1 MELSGKVALITGATS
16 GIGRASA
23 FRLAAEGAAI
33 GVLGHGADEVHD
45 TVAALVAAG
54 GRALGLIADVADEA
68 AMEIALATLIAHFGR
83 KEDLFAAVLEDWGGR
98 MVESRDEA
106 PVGDHAGA
114 IRNLLDHYDTEGNRI
129 LHLLAE
135 EDRFPA
141 VRAMTDEGRKFHREW
156 VERIFEL
163 SLRSLRGA
171 RREQLVIQLVVATD
185 LLTWK
190 LIRLDMKL
198 SRRRTEAAIVQMVDA
213 LTGAD

>member
-1 MELSGKVALITGATS
+1 MNVRARRSEATAERIRGVALEQFLSRPYEDVT
-16 GIGRASA
+16 
-23 FRLAAEGAAI
+23 LAEVAE
-33 GVLGHGADEVHD
+33 
-45 TVAALVAAG
+45 AAG
-54 GRALGLIADVADEA
+54 VTVP
-68 AMEIALATLIAHFGR
+68 TLIAHFGR
-83 KEDLFAAVLEDWGGR
+83 KEDLFAVVLEDWGGR

>member
-1 MELSGKVALITGATS
+1 MTETAAVERRQYRMNVRARRSEATAERIRGVALEQFLSRPYEDVT
-16 GIGRASA
+16 
-23 FRLAAEGAAI
+23 LAEVAE
-33 GVLGHGADEVHD
+33 
-45 TVAALVAAG
+45 AAG
-54 GRALGLIADVADEA
+54 VTVP
-68 AMEIALATLIAHFGR
+68 TLIAHFGR

-156 VERIFEL
+156 VERIFGL

>member
-1 MELSGKVALITGATS
+1 MTKTAATGKRQYRMDVRARRSEETAQRIREVALERFLS
-16 GIGRASA
+16 RSY
-23 FRLAAEGAAI
+23 
-33 GVLGHGADEVHD
+33 DEV
-45 TVAALVAAG
+45 TLAEVAEAAG
-54 GRALGLIADVADEA
+54 VTVP
-68 AMEIALATLIAHFGR
+68 TLIAHFGR
-83 KEDLFAAVLEDWGGR
+83 KEDLFAAVLEDWGDR
-98 MVESRDEA
+98 MIESRDEA

-114 IRNLLDHYDTEGNRI
+114 IRNLLDHYDTEGKRI

-156 VERIFEL
+156 VERIFEP
-163 SLRSLRGA
+163 SLRSLRGPP
-171 RREQLVIQLVVATD
+171 REQLVVQLIVATD

-190 LIRLDMKL
+190 LMRLDMKL

>member
-1 MELSGKVALITGATS
+1 MTETAATGKRQYRMNVRARRSEETANRIRGMALERFLSRPYDDVTLAEVA
-16 GIGRASA
+16 
-23 FRLAAEGAAI
+23 E
-33 GVLGHGADEVHD
+33 
-45 TVAALVAAG
+45 AAG
-54 GRALGLIADVADEA
+54 VTVP
-68 AMEIALATLIAHFGR
+68 TLIAHFGR
-83 KEDLFAAVLEDWGGR
+83 KEDLFVAACEDWGYR
-98 MVESRDEA
+98 MIELRGEA
-106 PVGDHAGA
+106 PVGDHVGA
-114 IRNLLDHYDTEGNRI
+114 VGNLLEHYEAEGEFI

-156 VERIFEL
+156 VERIFEP

-171 RREQLVIQLVVATD
+171 RREQLVIQLIVATD

-198 SRRRTEAAIVQMVDA
+198 SRRHTEAAIVQMVDS